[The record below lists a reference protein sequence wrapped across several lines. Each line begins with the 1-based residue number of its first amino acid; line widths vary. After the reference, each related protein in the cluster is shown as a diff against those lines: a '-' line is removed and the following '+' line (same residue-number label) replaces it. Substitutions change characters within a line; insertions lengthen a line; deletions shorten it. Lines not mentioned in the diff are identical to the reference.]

1 MKSALAVRINS
12 KPSFTQSDSR
22 KPSAARYALLSAA
35 ATDVERKQH
44 KKNPFD
50 ERYVE
55 LCLTSFTEVCG
66 CLLKAANIE

>member
-1 MKSALAVRINS
+1 MKSALAVRISS
-12 KPSFTQSDSR
+12 KPASAQTDSR

-35 ATDVERKQH
+35 ATDVERKKH

-55 LCLTSFTEVCG
+55 LCLTSFAEVCN
-66 CLLKAANIE
+66 CLLKAANIG